1 MILVPAVLL
10 FALLVTTA
18 LSAIT
23 GGVTSMVNF
32 LGDASTTA
40 TATVHNEGR
49 TKGMR
54 GYIALIVDD
63 QSELVLPATR

>member
-1 MILVPAVLL
+1 
-10 FALLVTTA
+10 
-18 LSAIT
+18 
-23 GGVTSMVNF
+23 MVNF